1 MIRYRSVHTPRDD
14 ADRPSRSFSADVL
27 AIDAAAV
34 TAAIGAALKEQV
46 LGTLRRKGLVVG
58 ISGGIDS
65 AVVAALAAHALGKER
80 VLGLFMPERDSSGD
94 SLRLGRA
101 LAETLGIEAV
111 LEDLGPALEGVGCY
125 TRQLEAIRAVF
136 PEYGEGWKC
145 KITLPSVL
153 ESDRISIS
161 SLTVQ
166 DPSGTLSSARMPPAA
181 YRQLVAATNYKQ
193 RMRKMAEYYHAD
205 RLAYAVPGTPNRLEY
220 DQGFFVKQGDGAADV
235 KPIAHLYKT
244 QVYALARHLGVPAEI
259 CSRPPTTDTY
269 SLEQTQEE
277 FYFALPY
284 DKMDLCLYAVDHGV
298 SAEEAAPAVGVT
310 PQQVERVFK
319 DIEAKRRASVYLHS
333 PPLLVEAVR

>member
-1 MIRYRSVHTPRDD
+1 MQTPRDD
-14 ADRPSRSFSADVL
+14 ADKAARSFSADVL

-34 TAAIGAALKEQV
+34 TDIIGAALKQQV

-65 AVVAALAAHALGKER
+65 AVVAALATHALGTDR
-80 VLGLFMPERDSSGD
+80 VFGLFMPERDSSGD
-94 SLRLGRA
+94 SLRLGQL
-101 LAETLGIEAV
+101 LAETLGIEAIV
-111 LEDLGPALEGVGCY
+111 EELGPALDGIGCY
-125 TRQLEAIRAVF
+125 ARQLEALRAVF
-136 PEYGEGWKC
+136 PDYGDGWKC

-166 DPSGTLSSARMPPAA
+166 DPDGKLSTARMPPAA

-205 RLAYAVPGTPNRLEY
+205 RLAYAVSGTPNRLEY

-259 CSRPPTTDTY
+259 CARPPTTDTY

-333 PPLLVEAVR
+333 PPLFVEAVG